1 MMTIEISKNKFYEWP
16 FFLCDSAFL
25 NGFELQTSWG
35 GTPNVI
41 VRKSTF

>member
-1 MMTIEISKNKFYEWP
+1 MKVVRKLIN
-16 FFLCDSAFL
+16 FFAILSIVFFCM
-25 NGFELQTSWG
+25 NGFGVQTSWG